1 MNNLVTEQPKVLIT
15 YATRTGYTAGVTEAI
30 GKTLAEHNIFAHVVP
45 MEKVKDLSIYKVIIM
60 GSAIQNRQWLPE
72 AKKFIEKNIPVI
84 KQKPVAIFSVCMTMA
99 MSNAEKY
106 KSGVLS
112 WVEPIR
118 SMTDPFS
125 EGLFAGALDIKKIPN
140 RSDRFKFRVS
150 VLFGVW
156 KEGDYRDWNKIIS
169 WSEELVPTILS

>member
-15 YATRTGYTAGVTEAI
+15 YASRTGFTVGVTEAI

-45 MEKVKDLSIYKVIIM
+45 IDKVNDLSAYKVIII
-60 GSAIQNRQWLPE
+60 GSAIQDRQWLPE
-72 AKKFIEKNIPVI
+72 AKKFIENNISVI

-106 KSGVLS
+106 KPGVLS
-112 WVEPIR
+112 WVDPIR
-118 SMTDPFS
+118 SMTNPFS

-140 RSDRFKFRVS
+140 RSDRFKFRIS

-156 KEGDYRDWNKIIS
+156 KEGDHRDWNKIIS
-169 WSEELVPTILS
+169 WSEDLVPKILS